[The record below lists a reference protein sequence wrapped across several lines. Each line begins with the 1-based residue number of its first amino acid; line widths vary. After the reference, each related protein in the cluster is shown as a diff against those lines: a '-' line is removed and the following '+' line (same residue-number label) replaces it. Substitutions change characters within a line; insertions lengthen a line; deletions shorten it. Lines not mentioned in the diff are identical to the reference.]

1 LVTARA
7 QDDSHIISLLEL
19 VIGVAVLCD
28 NKAQFIPK
36 IFSLNEDSQVVLKGM
51 VERVMGRLWD
61 LEEGDG
67 GRAGVGDEDSSFLSQ
82 QLRE

>member
-1 LVTARA
+1 M
-7 QDDSHIISLLEL
+7 
-19 VIGVAVLCD
+19 IGVAVLCD

-36 IFSLNEDSQVVLKGM
+36 IFSLNQDSQVVLKNM

-61 LEEGDG
+61 LEDG
-67 GRAGVGDEDSSFLSQ
+67 GGGAGVGGDEDDNSFLVQ